1 MNRVKTNLNIDQ
13 VGHTNSSSKDG
24 VNQNVTEKLNREL
37 IKKAKEVHV
46 NLKRSPFY
54 VLIF

>member
-1 MNRVKTNLNIDQ
+1 MNRVETSLNVDQ

-24 VNQNVTEKLNREL
+24 VNQNVTKMLNKEL
-37 IKKAKEVHV
+37 IKKAKKVHI